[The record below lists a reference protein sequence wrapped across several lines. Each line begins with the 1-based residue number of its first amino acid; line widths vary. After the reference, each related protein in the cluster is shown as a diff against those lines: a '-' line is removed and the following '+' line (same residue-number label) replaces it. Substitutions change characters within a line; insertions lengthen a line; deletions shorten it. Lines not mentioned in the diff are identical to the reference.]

1 MSLLQIQEPIAENN
15 DLQIEDIVGIDL
27 GTTNS
32 LIGIVNENSVNL
44 FKDDNDN
51 DMIAS
56 IVVYDENGEF
66 LGVGNNINGK
76 YKISSI
82 KRIIGKSYEDL
93 LNIDLNNISY
103 RDLIDFDKSNEE
115 SIYLKIANKSISA
128 IKIYSEILIHLKK
141 IAEKKLNKTIS
152 KAVISVP
159 AYFDEKA
166 KNATKESAKIAEL
179 EVLRLINEPTAGA
192 FAYGLDNNSLGQYLI
207 YDLGGGTF
215 DISIL
220 KMSKG
225 IFKVIGVSGDNHL
238 GGDDIDTILKKN
250 NIANPKLTKEKLT
263 YVNEFENL
271 TRNKF
276 NQLISPIINKTIKIT
291 QNLIEDLDLDD
302 SSFDGIILV
311 GGSTKIP
318 FIREQLAQNFPNIKI
333 ITDLDPDRVVAIGA
347 CYQANNLSHKKNNLL
362 LDVNPLSLGIEL
374 MGGIVDKIIYRNS
387 TVPISKSK
395 EFTTYA
401 DNQTAIQLHIVQG
414 EREFVK
420 DCRSLAKFE
429 IKNIPPMPAGL
440 AKLKITFT
448 LDADGLLTVN
458 SHEKTTNQHQE
469 ITIKPTFELDDKII
483 KDMLLQS
490 LKNSKEDMNQRL
502 LTETI
507 VDAQHDID
515 IITHDL
521 IQDKTL
527 NDHQKNEIKL
537 VVNNLQSLLNEP
549 NKKRE
554 DIIEAQKKLAIISE
568 PIILSKINN
577 ELANN
582 IKGKKID
589 DISSLKTNNKN

>member
-527 NDHQKNEIKL
+527 NNHQKNEIKL

-589 DISSLKTNNKN
+589 DIS

>member
-291 QNLIEDLDLDD
+291 QNLIEDLDLHD

-521 IQDKTL
+521 IQDKIL

>member
-291 QNLIEDLDLDD
+291 QNLIEDLDLHD

-589 DISSLKTNNKN
+589 DIS